1 MLAFWKNNKKA
12 WGSRCVSGGRMG
24 RDGIKRARRRMGEL
38 GTAVHYLW
46 TMIRILSFIVNE
58 IGRHLT

>member
-24 RDGIKRARRRMGEL
+24 RDGIKGARRRMGVM
-38 GTAVHYLW
+38 GTAVPYFMDHDKDPEFH
-46 TMIRILSFIVNE
+46 SE
-58 IGRHLT
+58 